1 MVFRKRTN
9 GIEIMVTVDGFDA
22 AETRD
27 AIRKVMSAT
36 SASTKFT
43 QPVPSTFK
51 YILMTQSRFITK
63 CSTRPAV
70 GESLNTRILT
80 IVALSTD
87 GAKPVESV
95 R

>member
-43 QPVPSTFK
+43 QPD
-51 YILMTQSRFITK
+51 L
-63 CSTRPAV
+63 
-70 GESLNTRILT
+70 
-80 IVALSTD
+80 
-87 GAKPVESV
+87 
-95 R
+95 